1 MKERVVVGIH
11 AVNECIK
18 VHSKHISKI
27 WLQDRFERNPTL
39 AKLEAL
45 AQRNHVKVE
54 VKNTQELEKFAKTHQ
69 GVAAFCSKEAE
80 WRVESN
86 DSSRCQLLL
95 LDGLEDPQNLGA
107 IFRTSWLMNVAG
119 ILAPAQRA
127 VGLTPIVHKAACGG
141 VEHVPLMQL
150 PSFGPTIDQLK
161 QQGYW
166 VFGLSHKAKKSLF
179 EVKIPEKIIW
189 ALGSEESGLRSTTER
204 LCDELVS
211 IPQMDTEA
219 SLNVS
224 VAAGIVCFEFLK
236 EHGAQALK
244 KP

>member
-1 MKERVVVGIH
+1 MKDRVVVGIH

-18 VHSKHISKI
+18 VHSKFITKI
-27 WLQDRFERNPTL
+27 WLQDHFERNPSL
-39 AKLEAL
+39 AKIEAL
-45 AQRNHVKVE
+45 ALRNRLKIE
-54 VKNTQELEKFAKTHQ
+54 VKNNQELEKFARTHQ
-69 GVAAFCSKEAE
+69 GVAAFCTKESE
-80 WRVESN
+80 WRAEST
-86 DSSRCQLLL
+86 SQSKSQLLL

-107 IFRTSWLMNVAG
+107 IFRTSWLLNVNG

-141 VEHVPLMQL
+141 VEHVPLLQL
-150 PSFGPTIDQLK
+150 PSFGPTVEELK
-161 QQGYW
+161 QHGYW
-166 VFGLSHKAKKSLF
+166 VFGLSHKAKKSIF

-211 IPQMDTEA
+211 IPQMDAQA

-224 VAAGIVCFEFLK
+224 VAVGIVCFEFLK
-236 EHGAQALK
+236 EHGAQAIK
-244 KP
+244 KQ